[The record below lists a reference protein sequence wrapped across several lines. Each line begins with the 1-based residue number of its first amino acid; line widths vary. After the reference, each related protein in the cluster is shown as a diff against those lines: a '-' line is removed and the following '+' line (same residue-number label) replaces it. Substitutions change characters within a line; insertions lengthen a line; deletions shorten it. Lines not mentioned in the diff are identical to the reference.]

1 MQTATHFTKELFEL
15 KDEAYKEFNKKL
27 VPNVSED
34 TMIGIR
40 TPKLRTLA
48 KKLWKEDRAKCLD
61 FMKSLP
67 HSYFEENNLHAFFIE
82 QIKDLGEAIDETEAF
97 LPYIDNWE
105 TCDLFSPKLFKKHKA
120 ELLKHIGKW
129 MKSKHTYTVRYA
141 IGLLLQHFLDEDF
154 KPDYLEQVAK
164 IRSEEYYIRMM
175 VAWYFS
181 IALVKQYEETL
192 PFLQEQKL
200 ESWTHN
206 KAIQKA
212 RESTRV
218 SPERKAYLNTL
229 KVK

>member
-1 MQTATHFTKELFEL
+1 MQATRHFTEELFEL

-40 TPKLRTLA
+40 TPKLRELA
-48 KKLWKEDRAKCLD
+48 KKLWKEDRASCLA
-61 FMKSLP
+61 FMKKLP
-67 HSYFEENNLHAFFIE
+67 HAYFEENNLHAFFIE
-82 QIKDLGEAIDETEAF
+82 QIKDLGEAIDETETF

-105 TCDLFSPKLFKKHKA
+105 TCDLFSPKLFKTHKA
-120 ELLKHIGKW
+120 ELLKHIEKW
-129 MKSKHTYTVRYA
+129 MQSKHTYTVRYA

-154 KPDYLEQVAK
+154 KADYLEQVAK
-164 IRSEEYYIRMM
+164 IHSEEYYIRMM

-212 RESTRV
+212 RESTRM
-218 SPERKAYLNTL
+218 SPEKKAYLNTL